1 MRLRLRLGRFRGWPR
16 LPASGRAASRS
27 RWARR
32 IRTKSRVGEA
42 WLLYEAPLTEP
53 LTSIDTLSLSCATR
67 PIPRLRLLRLLPQ
80 RSIWPRP
87 LATHRGG
94 MDADFGR
101 QTPRPP
107 TDFGRYRPLH
117 DDRDGPA
124 GEPSEDAPSGESE
137 GRDVRRDGGGQGR
150 RHGGPRPSPEALPP
164 RSGVRGGL
172 RGQPVRAPRPHGA
185 ARGSGA
191 VRVRKE
197 GKPAGHEP

>member
-1 MRLRLRLGRFRGWPR
+1 MRLRLRLGRFRGCPR
-16 LPASGRAASRS
+16 LAASGRAASRS

-117 DDRDGPA
+117 DDRAGPA

-137 GRDVRRDGGGQGR
+137 GRDVRRDGAGQAQ
-150 RHGGPRPSPEALPP
+150 RHRGPRPLRERPAPGAGARRGAGGP
-164 RSGVRGGL
+164 SG
-172 RGQPVRAPRPHGA
+172 RP
-185 ARGSGA
+185 S
-191 VRVRKE
+191 RV
-197 GKPAGHEP
+197 G